1 MRSEL
6 VFAAKRTLSNRYVLC
21 RILAKATRKFHKP
34 HTRIEDTTDDVLQRI
49 ANSEGAAVIAA
60 AHYQNALDRL

>member
-6 VFAAKRTLSNRYVLC
+6 VFAANRTLSNRYVLC
-21 RILAKATRKFHKP
+21 RILATATRKFHKP

-49 ANSEGAAVIAA
+49 ANSEVAAVIAA
-60 AHYQNALDRL
+60 AHYQNALDRV